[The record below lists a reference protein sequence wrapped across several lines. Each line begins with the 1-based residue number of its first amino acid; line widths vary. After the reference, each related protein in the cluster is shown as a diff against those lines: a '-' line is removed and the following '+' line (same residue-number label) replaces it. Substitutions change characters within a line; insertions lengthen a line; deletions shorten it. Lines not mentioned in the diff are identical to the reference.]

1 VACYRRFRVMFTTL
15 GLLAV
20 GATGFLLFLGT
31 LAGARDLPE
40 LAALMVF
47 LAMGMLFIG
56 AVCFWRAVRRFP
68 PT

>member
-1 VACYRRFRVMFTTL
+1 VDCYRRFRVMFTIL

-20 GATGFLLFLGT
+20 GATGFVLFLANSSG
-31 LAGARDLPE
+31 AGNMPE

-47 LAMGMLFIG
+47 LAIGMLFIG
-56 AVCFWRAVRRFP
+56 AVCFWRAFRRFP